1 MNTNMEKKQYCTPLV
16 QTIQWTTEEILKV
29 GGTGSPDLP
38 PGPGVGLAPARHLGG
53 SKSEVF

>member
-1 MNTNMEKKQYCTPLV
+1 MEKKQYGTPLV

-29 GGTGSPDLP
+29 GGTGSPNLP
-38 PGPGVGLAPARHLGG
+38 PPPGGAPARHLGG

>member
-16 QTIQWTTEEILKV
+16 QTIQWTTEEILIV
-29 GGTGSPDLP
+29 GGAGSPDLP
-38 PGPGVGLAPARHLGG
+38 PGMGLAPARHLGG